1 MEKTVEI
8 GLLIEFYKNILTE
21 KQAEAVNL
29 YYNDDLSL
37 AEIADILGITRQ
49 GVRDNIK
56 RAENVLYKMEEDL
69 GLVKKFLEIKK
80 DLEKVSEISETVYK
94 KTDSE
99 EIKELINEVI
109 DVLQGINDKY

>member
-56 RAENVLYKMEEDL
+56 RAENVLYKMEDDL

-80 DLEKVSEISETVYK
+80 DLENVSEIAETVLK

-99 EIKELINEVI
+99 EIKGLINEVF

>member
-37 AEIADILGITRQ
+37 AEVADILGITRQ

-56 RAENVLYKMEEDL
+56 RAENVLYGMEEKL

-80 DLEKVSEISETVYK
+80 DIEKANEIAETVGN

-99 EIKELINEVI
+99 EIRTYVGEII
-109 DVLQGINDKY
+109 DILQGVNEKY